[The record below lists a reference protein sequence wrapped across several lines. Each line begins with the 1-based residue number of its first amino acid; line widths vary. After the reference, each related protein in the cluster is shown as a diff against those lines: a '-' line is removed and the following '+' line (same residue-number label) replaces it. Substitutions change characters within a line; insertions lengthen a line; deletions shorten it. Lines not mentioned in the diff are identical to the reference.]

1 VDVVAVDAYMQA
13 RADDDTFSGVV
24 RIERSAEV
32 LLERGYGLASRAWG
46 VPCSPEQRFDT
57 ASVTKLFTAVAVL
70 QQVEAGAFSLDVSAT
85 GYLGLEGT
93 AIDPAVTPYH
103 LLTHTSG
110 IGDDADEEDGVAYE
124 TVFAERPNYSIT
136 ETVDFLPQCAHNEP
150 KFGPGEGTRYCN
162 CSYVL
167 LGLMV
172 ERASGMRY
180 RDYVVRHVFGP
191 AEMDRSGF
199 FRLDRIEPDVA
210 EGADPV
216 TDASGAVVGWRRGI
230 YSYPP
235 VGSPDGGA
243 YVTARD
249 LIAFHDALRNGRLL
263 GEELTAAILRPK
275 EDYRELP
282 TGSHRT
288 GYGFE
293 FEVDRNGEV
302 TTYWKNG
309 VNVGVSAALA
319 YWPRQDVT
327 FAVLS
332 NREDGA
338 WKPID
343 AIRTALRDDLRETS
357 GPAPEAPS
365 E

>member
-1 VDVVAVDAYMQA
+1 MDVAAIDTHLQV
-13 RADDDTFSGVV
+13 RADRDEFSGVV
-24 RIERSAEV
+24 RIERSGDV

-46 VPCSPEQRFDT
+46 VPCSPAHRFDT

-70 QQVEAGAFSLDVSAT
+70 QQVEGGAFGLDTSVTA
-85 GYLGLEGT
+85 YLGLDET
-93 AIDPAVTPYH
+93 TIVPEVTPYH

-124 TVFAERPNYSIT
+124 TLFADRPNYAIT
-136 ETVDFLPQCAHNEP
+136 ETADLLPQCVHNEP
-150 KFGPGEGTRYCN
+150 KFAPGQGTRYCN

-172 ERASGMRY
+172 ERASGMPY
-180 RDYVVRHVFGP
+180 REYVVGSVFRP
-191 AEMDRSGF
+191 AGMDRSGF
-199 FRLDRIEPDVA
+199 FRMDRIEPDVA

-216 TDASGAVVGWRRGI
+216 TDAAGAVVGWRRGI

-249 LIAFHDALRNGRLL
+249 LIAFDHALRDGRLL
-263 GEELTAAILRPK
+263 GAELTAAILQPK
-275 EDYRELP
+275 EHYRDLP
-282 TGSHRT
+282 AGTHRT

-293 FEVDRNGEV
+293 FEVTPDGEI
-302 TTYWKNG
+302 TTYWKEG
-309 VNVGVSAALA
+309 INVGVSAMLA
-319 YWPRQDVT
+319 HWPRQGVT
-327 FAVLS
+327 LAVLS

-338 WKPID
+338 WNPIET
-343 AIRTALRDDLRETS
+343 IETALRADLGVSRRT
-357 GPAPEAPS
+357 G
-365 E
+365 

>member
-1 VDVVAVDAYMQA
+1 VDVAALDGYLQA
-13 RADDDTFSGVV
+13 RAEDDAFSGVV
-24 RIERSAEV
+24 RIEQSGDV

-57 ASVTKLFTAVAVL
+57 ASVTKVFTAVAVL
-70 QQVEAGAFSLDVSAT
+70 QQVEAGAFSLDTPVT
-85 GYLGLEGT
+85 GYLGLERT
-93 AIDPAVTPYH
+93 TVSPAVTPYH

-110 IGDDADEEDGVAYE
+110 IGDDADEDDGVAYE

-150 KFGPGEGTRYCN
+150 KFAPGEGTRYCN

-172 ERASGMRY
+172 ERASRMPY
-180 RDYVVRHVFGP
+180 RDYVLQHVFGP
-191 AEMDRSGF
+191 AGMDRSGF
-199 FRLDRIEPDVA
+199 FRMDRVEPDVA

-216 TDASGAVVGWRRGI
+216 TDAAGSVIGWRRGI

-243 YVTARD
+243 HVTARD
-249 LIAFHDALRNGRLL
+249 LIAFHHAVRSGRLL
-263 GEELTAAILRPK
+263 GAELTTAILRPK
-275 EDYRELP
+275 EHYRERP

-293 FEVDRNGEV
+293 FEVDSDGEV
-302 TTYWKNG
+302 TTYWKEG
-309 VNVGVSAALA
+309 VNVGVSAVLSH
-319 YWPRQDVT
+319 WPRQDVT
-327 FAVLS
+327 FAILS

-338 WKPID
+338 WKPIEF
-343 AIRTALRDDLRETS
+343 IETALRAET
-357 GPAPEAPS
+357 
-365 E
+365 

>member
-1 VDVVAVDAYMQA
+1 VDVAAIDGYLQA
-13 RADDDTFSGVV
+13 RADDDVFSGVV
-24 RIERSAEV
+24 RIERSGEV

-57 ASVTKLFTAVAVL
+57 ASVTKVFTAVAVL
-70 QQVEAGAFSLDVSAT
+70 QQVEAGAFSLETSTT
-85 GYLGLEGT
+85 GYLGLDGT
-93 AIDPAVTPYH
+93 TIAPEVTPYH

-110 IGDDADEEDGVAYE
+110 IGDDADEDDGVAYE
-124 TVFAERPNYSIT
+124 AVFADRPNYSIR

-150 KFGPGEGTRYCN
+150 KFAPGEGTRYCN

-167 LGLMV
+167 LGRMV
-172 ERASGMRY
+172 ERASGMPY
-180 RDYVVRHVFGP
+180 RDYVLEQVFAP
-191 AEMDRSGF
+191 AGMDRSGF
-199 FRLDRIEPDVA
+199 FRMDRIEPDVA

-216 TDASGAVVGWRRGI
+216 TDAAGAVVGWRRGI

-235 VGSPDGGA
+235 AGSPDGGA

-249 LIAFHDALRNGRLL
+249 LIAFLHALRGGRLL
-263 GEELTAAILRPK
+263 GEELTAAILQPK

-293 FEVDRNGEV
+293 FEIGFDGEV
-302 TTYWKNG
+302 TNYWKEG
-309 VNVGVSAALA
+309 INVGVSAVLSH
-319 YWPRQDVT
+319 WPRQGVT

-332 NREDGA
+332 NRQEGA
-338 WKPID
+338 WEPIK
-343 AIRTALRDDLRETS
+343 AIETALRTET
-357 GPAPEAPS
+357 
-365 E
+365 

>member
-1 VDVVAVDAYMQA
+1 MEVVAIDGYLEA
-13 RADDDTFSGVV
+13 RAGDDAFSGVV
-24 RIERSAEV
+24 RIERSGEV

-70 QQVEAGAFSLDVSAT
+70 QQVEAGAFSLDTSTT
-85 GYLGLEGT
+85 GYLELEGT
-93 AIDPAVTPYH
+93 TIDPAVTPYH

-110 IGDDADEEDGVAYE
+110 IGDDADEDDGVAYE
-124 TVFAERPNYSIT
+124 TVFAERPNYSIR
-136 ETVDFLPQCAHNEP
+136 ETIDFLPQCAYNEP
-150 KFGPGEGTRYCN
+150 KFAPGEGTRYCN

-172 ERASGMRY
+172 ERASGMPY
-180 RDYVVRHVFGP
+180 RDYVLRHVFAP
-191 AEMDRSGF
+191 AGMDRSGF
-199 FRLDRIEPDVA
+199 FQTDRIEPDVA

-216 TDASGAVVGWRRGI
+216 TDPGGAVVGWRRGI
-230 YSYPP
+230 YSQPP

-249 LIAFHDALRNGRLL
+249 LIAFHHALTGGRLL
-263 GEELTAAILRPK
+263 GEELTAAILEPK

-293 FEVDRNGEV
+293 FEVGTDGEV
-302 TTYWKNG
+302 TTYWKEG
-309 VNVGVSAALA
+309 VNVGVSALLSH
-319 YWPRQDVT
+319 WPRPEVT

-332 NREDGA
+332 NREAGA
-338 WKPID
+338 WEPVKTIE
-343 AIRTALRDDLRETS
+343 TALRIET
-357 GPAPEAPS
+357 
-365 E
+365 

>member
-1 VDVVAVDAYMQA
+1 VDVVAIDAYLEA
-13 RADDDTFSGVV
+13 RADDDEFSGVV
-24 RIERSAEV
+24 RIERSGEV

-70 QQVEAGAFSLDVSAT
+70 QQVEAGVFSLGTSTT

-93 AIDPAVTPYH
+93 MIDPAVTPYQ

-110 IGDDADEEDGVAYE
+110 IGDDADEDDGVAYE
-124 TVFAERPNYSIT
+124 TVFAERPNYSISD
-136 ETVDFLPQCAHNEP
+136 TVDFLPQCAHNEP
-150 KFGPGEGTRYCN
+150 KFAPGEGTRYCN

-172 ERASGMRY
+172 ERASGMPY
-180 RDYVVRHVFGP
+180 RDYVLRHLFAP
-191 AEMDRSGF
+191 AGMDRSGF
-199 FRLDRIEPDVA
+199 FQMDRIEPEVA

-216 TDASGAVVGWRRGI
+216 RDALGAVVGWRRGI

-235 VGSPDGGA
+235 VGSPDSGA

-249 LIAFHDALRNGRLL
+249 LSAFHHALRGGRLL
-263 GEELTAAILRPK
+263 GEELTAAILQPK

-293 FEVDRNGEV
+293 FEVGANGEV
-302 TTYWKNG
+302 TNYWKEG
-309 VNVGVSAALA
+309 INVGVSAVLSH
-319 YWPRQDVT
+319 WPRPDVT
-327 FAVLS
+327 LAILS
-332 NREDGA
+332 NRVEGA
-338 WKPID
+338 WEPIKT
-343 AIRTALRDDLRETS
+343 IVTALRTET
-357 GPAPEAPS
+357 
-365 E
+365 